1 MKAPGLSE
9 RKARKRKNGPY
20 KQKRTEITKPGI
32 EQKRTAKH
40 GRKEK
45 LQENKNKNAKNSQK
59 KQDLKQETHK

>member
-20 KQKRTEITKPGI
+20 KQKRTEITKLGI
-32 EQKRTAKH
+32 VQKRTAKH

-45 LQENKNKNAKNSQK
+45 LQENKNKNAKNS
-59 KQDLKQETHK
+59 